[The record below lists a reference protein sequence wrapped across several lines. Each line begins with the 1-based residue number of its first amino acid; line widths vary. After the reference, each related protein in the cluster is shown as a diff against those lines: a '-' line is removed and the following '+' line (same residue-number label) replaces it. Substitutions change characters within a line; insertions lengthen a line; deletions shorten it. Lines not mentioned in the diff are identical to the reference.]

1 MSTRFRP
8 YSPDQMLLLPQ
19 DIREWLPDNHLAHHI
34 SDLVDGMD
42 LSVFYAPYAGDGR
55 RNMPYDPSM
64 MVKVLIYAYASGVFC
79 SRAIARRL
87 HEDVAFRLLAAGNF
101 PSHRTVCEFRRRHLS
116 DFKNL
121 FVQVL
126 RVAGEMGVVKFGKIS
141 IDGTKVRAN
150 ASKRKAMSYG
160 GLKKEQ
166 ERLKKE
172 IAARVNQSLETDGR
186 EDERYG
192 ESNAGDELPDELSR
206 RERRL
211 AAIEQAKQRLEA
223 RQRELDD
230 AKGRKP
236 GQDRNP
242 QGGRPYKRA
251 YGEPEDKAQR
261 NFTDPQSSIMKTSTE
276 GFQQC
281 YNAQLAVEGQSQL
294 IVATQVTANGSDQ
307 GQMLPVLEQ
316 AKTNVGENPETVL
329 ADAGYAN
336 ERDLQALE
344 SAGVDGYVALGRGEQ
359 TAVGGG
365 SERTGPGAD
374 ATEAE
379 YGARSK
385 PIC

>member
-1 MSTRFRP
+1 MFKIGIGV
-8 YSPDQMLLLPQ
+8 Q
-19 DIREWLPDNHLAHHI
+19 IVGI
-34 SDLVDGMD
+34 
-42 LSVFYAPYAGDGR
+42 
-55 RNMPYDPSM
+55 
-64 MVKVLIYAYASGVFC
+64 GVFFVE
-79 SRAIARRL
+79 IDDL
-87 HEDVAFRLLAAGNF
+87 EQ
-101 PSHRTVCEFRRRHLS
+101 
-116 DFKNL
+116 L
-121 FVQVL
+121 FIFIGIRM

-160 GLKKEQ
+160 RMKKEQ

-172 IAARVNQSLETDGR
+172 IVALVNQSLETDGR

-211 AAIEQAKQRLEA
+211 VAIEQAKQRLEA

-236 GQDRNP
+236 GQARNP

-344 SAGVDGYVALGRGEQ
+344 SAGVDGYVALGRESKQQLAEVHSEPARERMRQKLSTEQGRNQYAERKWLSEAPNGWIKQVLGFRQFSVRGVEKVQGEWDLVCLALNAKRMLGLQ
-359 TAVGGG
+359 MG
-365 SERTGPGAD
+365 
-374 ATEAE
+374 
-379 YGARSK
+379 
-385 PIC
+385 

>member
-1 MSTRFRP
+1 
-8 YSPDQMLLLPQ
+8 
-19 DIREWLPDNHLAHHI
+19 
-34 SDLVDGMD
+34 
-42 LSVFYAPYAGDGR
+42 
-55 RNMPYDPSM
+55 
-64 MVKVLIYAYASGVFC
+64 
-79 SRAIARRL
+79 
-87 HEDVAFRLLAAGNF
+87 
-101 PSHRTVCEFRRRHLS
+101 
-116 DFKNL
+116 
-121 FVQVL
+121 
-126 RVAGEMGVVKFGKIS
+126 MGVVKFGKIS

-160 GLKKEQ
+160 RPKKEQ

-172 IAARVNQSLETDGR
+172 IAALVNQSLETDGR

-211 AAIEQAKQRLEA
+211 VVIEQAKQRLEA
-223 RQRELDD
+223 QQRELDD

-236 GQDRNP
+236 GQARNP

-344 SAGVDGYVALGRGEQ
+344 SAGVDGYVALGRESKQ
-359 TAVGGG
+359 QVGGG
-365 SERTGPGAD
+365 SERTGPGVD

>member
-1 MSTRFRP
+1 MHR
-8 YSPDQMLLLPQ
+8 
-19 DIREWLPDNHLAHHI
+19 
-34 SDLVDGMD
+34 
-42 LSVFYAPYAGDGR
+42 
-55 RNMPYDPSM
+55 MPYDPSM

-160 GLKKEQ
+160 GMKKEQ
-166 ERLKKE
+166 ERLKKK

-206 RERRL
+206 RELRL

-294 IVATQVTANGSDQ
+294 IMATQVTANGSDQ

-336 ERDLQALE
+336 ERDLQTLE
-344 SAGVDGYVALGRGEQ
+344 SAGV
-359 TAVGGG
+359 GGG
-365 SERTGPGAD
+365 SQRTGPGAD

>member
-19 DIREWLPDNHLAHHI
+19 AIREWLPDNHLAHHI

-42 LSVFYAPYAGDGR
+42 LSVFYAPYVGDGR

-160 GLKKEQ
+160 GMKKEQ

-206 RERRL
+206 RELRL

-261 NFTDPQSSIMKTSTE
+261 NFTDLRI
-276 GFQQC
+276 
-281 YNAQLAVEGQSQL
+281 
-294 IVATQVTANGSDQ
+294 
-307 GQMLPVLEQ
+307 
-316 AKTNVGENPETVL
+316 
-329 ADAGYAN
+329 
-336 ERDLQALE
+336 
-344 SAGVDGYVALGRGEQ
+344 
-359 TAVGGG
+359 
-365 SERTGPGAD
+365 
-374 ATEAE
+374 
-379 YGARSK
+379 
-385 PIC
+385 PI

>member
-19 DIREWLPDNHLAHHI
+19 DKWLPDNHLAHHI

-42 LSVFYAPYAGDGR
+42 LSVFYAPYASDGR

-79 SRAIARRL
+79 SRASQEDCMRMLRFDCWRRGISRLIAQ
-87 HEDVAFRLLAAGNF
+87 
-101 PSHRTVCEFRRRHLS
+101 S
-116 DFKNL
+116 
-121 FVQVL
+121 FVVVTCRISRICL
-126 RVAGEMGVVKFGKIS
+126 YRCCGAGEMGVVKFGKIS

-160 GLKKEQ
+160 GMKKEQ

-344 SAGVDGYVALGRGEQ
+344 SAGVDGYVASGEQ

-365 SERTGPGAD
+365 SQRTGPGAD